1 VEDDAGL
8 GVNVLG
14 LEADGVEVAV
24 VVERGLLRPLFY
36 HKIPEMPNREL
47 PLLHL
52 WAFSK
57 VSATECLL

>member
-8 GVNVLG
+8 GVNILG
-14 LEADGVEVAV
+14 LEADGVEVTL

-36 HKIPEMPNREL
+36 DKIPEMPNREL

-52 WAFSK
+52 GANSQK
-57 VSATECLL
+57 SAP